1 MVSGERQEI
10 QKDKPTKNPQPL
22 SCPETECHSAARE
35 MDSEGQKEGTRGGT
49 REWRSLEC
57 VHAGHVAPGEP
68 EEAKEL
74 PSVSKSQGS
83 TPGR

>member
-1 MVSGERQEI
+1 MVKGRRY
-10 QKDKPTKNPQPL
+10 KKTNKPTKNPQPL
-22 SCPETECHSAARE
+22 SCPEMERHSAARE
-35 MDSEGQKEGTRGGT
+35 MDSEGQKEGTQGGT

-68 EEAKEL
+68 GEAKEL
-74 PSVSKSQGS
+74 PRVSKSQGS